1 MTKKAKAK
9 VKLKVKLKKMTP
21 KTNTEIQNQAHPV
34 VLKVKMKPMK
44 NTQTEDIKSG
54 KKNRNNGKK
63 IVKDELQNTKQNKK
77 LVNCLK
83 KM

>member
-1 MTKKAKAK
+1 MAKAK

-21 KTNTEIQNQAHPV
+21 KTNSEIQNQEHPV

-44 NTQTEDIKSG
+44 SIQTDKSKSG
-54 KKNRNNGKK
+54 KKNNKNGKK
-63 IVKDELQNTKQNKK
+63 IVKDEQQNTKQNKK

>member
-1 MTKKAKAK
+1 MTEKAK
-9 VKLKVKLKKMTP
+9 VKVKVKLKKMTP

-44 NTQTEDIKSG
+44 NTQSVDKKSG
-54 KKNRNNGKK
+54 TKNRNNGKK
-63 IVKDELQNTKQNKK
+63 IVSEEMQNTKQNKK
-77 LVNCLK
+77 LVNYTK